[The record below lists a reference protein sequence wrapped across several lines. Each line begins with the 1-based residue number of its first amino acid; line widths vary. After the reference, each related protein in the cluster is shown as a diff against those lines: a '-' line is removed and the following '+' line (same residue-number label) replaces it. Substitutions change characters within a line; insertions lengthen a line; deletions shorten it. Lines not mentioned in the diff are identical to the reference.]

1 MRAAKKKHAAGYSPS
16 YPLQLFVFL
25 DLLEQFIPDP
35 RKHSFLYFFLSPEQ
49 EETTERDFHAIIW
62 TSSR

>member
-1 MRAAKKKHAAGYSPS
+1 MRAAKKKHAVGYPLS
-16 YPLQLFVFL
+16 YPPQLFVFL

-35 RKHSFLYFFLSPEQ
+35 RKHSFFYFFLSAER
-49 EETTERDFHAIIW
+49 EETTERDFHSIIW